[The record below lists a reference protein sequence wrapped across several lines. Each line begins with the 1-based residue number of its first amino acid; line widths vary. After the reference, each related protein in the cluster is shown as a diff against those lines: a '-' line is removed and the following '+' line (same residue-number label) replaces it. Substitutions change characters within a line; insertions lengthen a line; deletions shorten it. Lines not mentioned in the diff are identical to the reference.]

1 MALRLRGRA
10 AILIALL
17 TFLLT
22 LDAGAPALAGT
33 NYSNRF
39 TLRLSG
45 YACAGWLWEYPAAP
59 GSNDVTFHKIYH
71 YAWAKGTSARGWNS
85 VRIRIYDTRQ
95 STSRVSG
102 DQFVPF
108 PADRGY
114 FSFRN
119 VLPAYRANGSTTYTD
134 HHTTIGDFHP
144 TPQVH
149 RRYWSDSGDFC
160 DANGLFYP

>member
-1 MALRLRGRA
+1 MAPRLRGLTVIVVA
-10 AILIALL
+10 MLVSSLIFN
-17 TFLLT
+17 T
-22 LDAGAPALAGT
+22 GAPAIAGT
-33 NYSNRF
+33 QYSNRF

-45 YACAGWLWEYPAAP
+45 YACGGWAWEYPAAT
-59 GSNDVTFHKIYH
+59 GSNDVIFHKIYH

-85 VRIRIYDTRQ
+85 VRIKIYDTRQ
-95 STSRVSG
+95 STSRTSG
-102 DQFVPF
+102 DQYVPF

-119 VLPAYRANGSTTYTD
+119 VLPGYRANGSTTYTE
-134 HHTTIGDFHP
+134 HQTTIGDFHP

-160 DANGLFYP
+160 DANGLYP